1 MQKRNMQRLNSAHR
15 RESIVAYILLLPCLL
30 GFLTFILFPLIGSLL
45 ISFTEWDFLKGFAG
59 IKWVGFDNYK
69 YLLSGQDEWFSK
81 SAVNTIVF
89 AAVTVPLGIILG
101 MATAVLIHRYV
112 YLPTVFK
119 VVVFIP
125 YISSIIAS
133 SVVWMVVFQPSYGP
147 VNNILTALGVENLPG
162 WFTDIKWAFPTIMA
176 FQIWQTL
183 GYNVV
188 VFLAGLKGIPNE
200 LYEAAT
206 IDGASEW
213 QKFRFVTIPMI
224 SPTTFFLSTMG
235 FVASF
240 KVFDSVKVLTGG
252 GPGNV
257 TTVIAFY
264 IYREAFKFYRMGT
277 ADAAAWLMFILIFAV
292 TLIQM
297 RKQKD
302 WVVYD

>member
-1 MQKRNMQRLNSAHR
+1 MQRLNSAHR